1 MTTSEVNVLVTERDN
16 DVIYQ
21 CHGTNEALGQTVVD
35 TITLKVMCKSL
46 ILIQLIYVLS
56 PYSRR

>member
-1 MTTSEVNVLVTERDN
+1 VTTSEVNVLVTERDN